1 MFLQASRKHGLHSS
15 QTNGLSPEWT
25 RMLVSRCWAW
35 ENDFENFYQAMAFLQ
50 NLQIS
55 SIWIRIEKYFE
66 HSLQHMSESQTGA
79 GNLNLHALENTTF
92 FTGICL
98 QKMAFPQKGLLPR
111 NSFSPKMTSPLK
123 MVSPQKMAFSRNFF
137 VWSRYISNY
146 SELKNWKKIITTYIS
161 TNMSSSMLVLFW
173 KKANFCSKSR
183 IDKYLIPKCLLLPGE
198 RNETLSICVSLLI
211 KWLKCA
217 RSTKYQA

>member
-1 MFLQASRKHGLHSS
+1 MYNNEKYDRHGLTAQDFLLSYINGLLTIRRLQCYCYRPDMFLQASRKHGLHSS

-123 MVSPQKMAFSRNFF
+123 MVSPQKMAFSSKKKTFLLDLVFSCCVVFTTFF
-137 VWSRYISNY
+137 MREMKMNSPY
-146 SELKNWKKIITTYIS
+146 E
-161 TNMSSSMLVLFW
+161 
-173 KKANFCSKSR
+173 
-183 IDKYLIPKCLLLPGE
+183 
-198 RNETLSICVSLLI
+198 SL
-211 KWLKCA
+211 
-217 RSTKYQA
+217 

>member
-98 QKMAFPQKGLLPR
+98 QKMASPQKGLLPR
-111 NSFSPKMTSPLK
+111 NSFSPKMTYPQFSQEKRKWLLYMILFRWYYLTCLGSCVELDVCIRDIQYNLPSLAVNNLK
-123 MVSPQKMAFSRNFF
+123 ENHVRSN
-137 VWSRYISNY
+137 YISVI
-146 SELKNWKKIITTYIS
+146 KG
-161 TNMSSSMLVLFW
+161 
-173 KKANFCSKSR
+173 
-183 IDKYLIPKCLLLPGE
+183 LI
-198 RNETLSICVSLLI
+198 RNLHFEICV
-211 KWLKCA
+211 KCE
-217 RSTKYQA
+217 